1 MKTNYSMKL
10 FICISNEF
18 EAGFPKEISQ
28 TALCGHSNRF
38 SKNLFF
44 LLESLF
50 VQNNYWSNQLSI
62 SQINSRNIIP
72 LIDGNIF

>member
-50 VQNNYWSNQLSI
+50 VQNNYWTWSNQLSI
-62 SQINSRNIIP
+62 SQINSS
-72 LIDGNIF
+72 GNIF